1 LSGNGIAGTNGG
13 GTSDAEG
20 GLDGSADGS
29 ASCDDEEPQPTSKT
43 SAASEAISGRN
54 LGEWR
59 TPAR

>member
-20 GLDGSADGS
+20 GLDGSVDGS
-29 ASCDDEEPQPTSKT
+29 ARCGDEEPQPTSRT
-43 SAASEAISGRN
+43 SAASEAISEQN
-54 LGEWR
+54 LDVWR